1 MVSQEIAQ
9 SIQMWGYPLMFL
21 LMIVE
26 GSITTV
32 IAAFLA
38 ASGVFNVHIVFALS
52 VLGDIIGDII
62 FYLIGRFGGGPAIE
76 KAEKVLKIKKSVT
89 KKIYKKFE
97 LYGEKI
103 IFYVKMTTGL
113 CWLTFILA
121 GSAKMKFS
129 KFLKFSLLGGLVW
142 SAIIVLI
149 GYFFGYAADQ
159 ISQYMKYAGG
169 AIFSLAMLA
178 LLIFLIY
185 RGRKKLKKLQIF
197 KLFNI
202 NSKKPVSKKGKSKKN
217 PKK

>member
-1 MVSQEIAQ
+1 MISQEIAQ

-38 ASGVFNVHIVFALS
+38 ASGVFNIHIVFALS

-62 FYLIGRFGGGPAIE
+62 FYLIGRFGGRQSIE
-76 KAEKVLKIKKSVT
+76 KAEKLLKVKKSVVER
-89 KKIYKKFE
+89 IYKKFDI
-97 LYGEKI
+97 YGAKI

-113 CWLTFILA
+113 CWITFILA
-121 GSAKMKFS
+121 GSARMKFS

-142 SAIIVLI
+142 SAGIVFL

-159 ISQYMKYAGG
+159 INQYIKYAGG
-169 AIFSLAMLA
+169 AIFSLVILA
-178 LLIFLIY
+178 ILIMVIY
-185 RGRKKLKKLQIF
+185 RARKKLNKIPVLKFFATKNKPPKEKKL
-197 KLFNI
+197 L
-202 NSKKPVSKKGKSKKN
+202 KK
-217 PKK
+217 